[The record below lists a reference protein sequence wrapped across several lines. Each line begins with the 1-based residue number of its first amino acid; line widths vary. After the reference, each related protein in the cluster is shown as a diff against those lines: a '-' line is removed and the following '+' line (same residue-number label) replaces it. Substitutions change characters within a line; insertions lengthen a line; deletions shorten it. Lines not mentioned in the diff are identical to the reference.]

1 MGLTGLFAI
10 FALLALV
17 VIFGIT
23 YKVKGLKA
31 AFIATG
37 MAFVISSILYGAAI
51 YAIVN
56 AMD

>member
-1 MGLTGLFAI
+1 MTFTSLFAM
-10 FALLALV
+10 FALLMLV

-37 MAFVISSILYGAAI
+37 MTFVISSFFYVAAI